1 MSGTLPADTLVLEKD
16 AQEGVNAG
24 FFPPLAPSS
33 LQLPSNILLSQS
45 ATIEKSRIQVE
56 NVEDQLID
64 IISRYWTCVFLVPL
78 WIPYLLLR
86 ILLSCIF
93 CIVFDKLLYFLC
105 GLAMTVK

>member
-1 MSGTLPADTLVLEKD
+1 MSGTLPADTLVLEKE

-45 ATIEKSRIQVE
+45 ATIKKSRIQVE

-64 IISRYWTCVFLVPL
+64 IISRYCVFLVPL
-78 WIPYLLLR
+78 WIPYLLLC

-93 CIVFDKLLYFLC
+93 CIVFDKLLYF
-105 GLAMTVK
+105 